1 MLAVPISIELTYSEV
16 GKLIDNILL
25 FNSLGI
31 IIEHFGDR
39 TFILR
44 GLPQGFT
51 AQDGQEL
58 ISYLISELD
67 RRKIDELVRDD
78 YIKLLACKRAIKA
91 NQKLTTIEMKHLL
104 SKLSKTDFPYTCPHG
119 RPTIITFSIREMEQK
134 FLRG

>member
-1 MLAVPISIELTYSEV
+1 MHNTYILAQGDSGLYIIDQHAAHERIYYDEFKRKYHNGFYSQMLAVPISIELTYSEV

-67 RRKIDELVRDD
+67 KRKVDELVRRL
-78 YIKLLACKRAIKA
+78 Y
-91 NQKLTTIEMKHLL
+91 
-104 SKLSKTDFPYTCPHG
+104 
-119 RPTIITFSIREMEQK
+119 
-134 FLRG
+134 